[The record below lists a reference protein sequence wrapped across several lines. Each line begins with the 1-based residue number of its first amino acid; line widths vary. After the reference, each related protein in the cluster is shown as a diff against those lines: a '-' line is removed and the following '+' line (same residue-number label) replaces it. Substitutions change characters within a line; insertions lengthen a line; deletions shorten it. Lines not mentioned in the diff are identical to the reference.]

1 MVKGYQVQGRIRYS
15 DFVLMA
21 FVVAIAAML
30 IVPLP
35 TQLLD
40 VLLVVNLSFSILLLL
55 VGLYVANSAA
65 LFTFPTILLLSTL
78 FRLGLNL
85 LKVIKLV
92 KTNGRRRT
100 LFVIVA

>member
-1 MVKGYQVQGRIRYS
+1 MITNRLRYS
-15 DFVLMA
+15 DIVLTA

-40 VLLVVNLSFSILLLL
+40 ILLVLNVSFSILLLL

-65 LFTFPTILLLSTL
+65 LYTFPTILLLGTL
-78 FRLGLNL
+78 FRLGLNVASSRL
-85 LKVIKLV
+85 ILSQGDAGHVIEA
-92 KTNGRRRT
+92 
-100 LFVIVA
+100 F